1 MTNTN
6 VQTRNKKAQNLPV
19 ICVGKGTFFVESEEG
34 KICYRVEL
42 NSYGASCTC
51 GDYAK
56 NSRQD
61 ENFHCKHIMAVLNSE
76 SGDVLVTEF
85 LAKNKPKLDDHWIM
99 NIRGNE
105 FVKYAGL
112 LDLGHQRGLLKL
124 EVEAVQYPTKDNNHE
139 AICKAVA
146 VSKTGEVFC
155 DIGDANP
162 NNTNEKVSKHLLRM
176 ASTRAKARV
185 LRDFNNIGMTAL
197 EELGDLDEVIA
208 NNTNQKKTASKGRKT
223 AAKKEPVP
231 IEKGKPAASSKA
243 TENKKVVK
251 AETASKKAEKEN
263 CQAEVETEVKPSMSV
278 AQKKAIINLAK
289 RRGISEEDLQAMAT
303 DNFDKNF
310 EFLSPADASKFIRQL
325 QQSA

>member
-1 MTNTN
+1 MTSKN
-6 VQTRNKKAQNLPV
+6 VQSRNEKAQNLRV
-19 ICVGKGTFFVESEEG
+19 IAVDKGTFFVESEEG

-76 SGDVLVTEF
+76 TNDVLVTEF
-85 LAKNKPKLDDHWIM
+85 LARHKPKLDEHWIT
-99 NIRGNE
+99 NIQGNE

-139 AICKAVA
+139 AICKAIA
-146 VSKTGEVFC
+146 VSKTGEVFM

-162 NNTNEKVSKHLLRM
+162 NNTSAKIAKHLLRM

-197 EELGDLDEVIA
+197 EELGDLDDVIG
-208 NNTNQKKTASKGRKT
+208 NNSTVKKTTSKVRKT
-223 AAKKEPVP
+223 PAKKDPVP
-231 IEKGKPAASSKA
+231 IEKGKPAAS
-243 TENKKVVK
+243 NKVK
-251 AETASKKAEKEN
+251 KPAEKVK
-263 CQAEVETEVKPSMSV
+263 QAENTAVKENEQTVESPKPSMSV

-289 RRGISEEDLQAMAT
+289 RRGISETDLQAMAT
-303 DNFDKNF
+303 DNFDKGF
-310 EFLSPADASKFIRQL
+310 EFLSPTDASKFIRQL

>member
-1 MTNTN
+1 
-6 VQTRNKKAQNLPV
+6 
-19 ICVGKGTFFVESEEG
+19 
-34 KICYRVEL
+34 
-42 NSYGASCTC
+42 
-51 GDYAK
+51 
-56 NSRQD
+56 
-61 ENFHCKHIMAVLNSE
+61 MAVLNSE

-85 LAKNKPKLDDHWIM
+85 LAKHKPKLDDHWIT
-99 NIRGNE
+99 NIQGNE

-162 NNTNEKVSKHLLRM
+162 NNTNPKVSKHLLRM

-208 NNTNQKKTASKGRKT
+208 NNSTKKKTASKPRKT
-223 AAKKEPVP
+223 VAKKDPVP

-243 TENKKVVK
+243 TSTENKKVV
-251 AETASKKAEKEN
+251 KAEKEN

-289 RRGISEEDLQAMAT
+289 RRGISEEDLQAMAVDT
-303 DNFDKNF
+303 FDKSF
-310 EFLSPADASKFIRQL
+310 EFLSPADAC
-325 QQSA
+325 

>member
-1 MTNTN
+1 MTSKN
-6 VQTRNKKAQNLPV
+6 VQKRNEKAQNLRV
-19 ICVGKGTFFVESEEG
+19 IAVDKGTFFVESEEG

-76 SGDVLVTEF
+76 TNDVLVTEF
-85 LAKNKPKLDDHWIM
+85 LARHKPKLDDHWIT
-99 NIRGNE
+99 NIQGND

-124 EVEAVQYPTKDNNHE
+124 EVEAVQYPTKDNQHE

-146 VSKTGEVFC
+146 VSKTGEVFS

-197 EELGDLDEVIA
+197 EELGDFDEVVV
-208 NNTNQKKTASKGRKT
+208 NNTVKKTTSKVRKT
-223 AAKKEPVP
+223 PAKKDPVP
-231 IEKGKPAASSKA
+231 IEKGKPAAKKTEKSSS
-243 TENKKVVK
+243 
-251 AETASKKAEKEN
+251 ASKKGQEEKTVKEEK
-263 CQAEVETEVKPSMSV
+263 QQSRETAKPTMSV
-278 AQKKAIINLAK
+278 AQKKAIINLAQ

-303 DNFDKNF
+303 DNFDKGF
-310 EFLSPADASKFIRQL
+310 EFLSPTDASKFIRQL

>member
-1 MTNTN
+1 MTSKN
-6 VQTRNKKAQNLPV
+6 VQKRNEKAQNLRV
-19 ICVGKGTFFVESEEG
+19 IAVDKGTFFVESEEG
-34 KICYRVEL
+34 KICYRIEL
-42 NSYGASCTC
+42 SGYGATCTC

-85 LAKNKPKLDDHWIM
+85 LARHKPKLDDHWIM
-99 NIRGNE
+99 NIQGNE

-124 EVEAVQYPTKDNNHE
+124 EVEAIQYPTKENEHE

-146 VSKTGEVFC
+146 VSKTGEVFM

-162 NNTNEKVSKHLLRM
+162 NNTSSKISKHLLRM

-208 NNTNQKKTASKGRKT
+208 GNNNTVKKTTSKAKK
-223 AAKKEPVP
+223 APVKKEPVP
-231 IEKGKPAASSKA
+231 IEKGKPATA
-243 TENKKVVK
+243 KKVEKSSTGSKKVESKKSVK
-251 AETASKKAEKEN
+251 EEKQQPTETA
-263 CQAEVETEVKPSMSV
+263 KPTMSQ

-289 RRGISEEDLQAMAT
+289 RRGISEEDLQGMAT
-303 DNFDKNF
+303 ETFDKNF
-310 EFLSPADASKFIRQL
+310 EFLSPTDASKFIRQL

>member
-1 MTNTN
+1 MTTKNI
-6 VQTRNKKAQNLPV
+6 QKRSEKAQNLPV

-42 NSYGASCTC
+42 NGYGASCTC

-61 ENFHCKHIMAVLNSE
+61 ENFHCKHILAVLNSE
-76 SGDVLVTEF
+76 SGDILVTEF
-85 LAKNKPKLDDHWIM
+85 LAKHKPKLDDHWITS
-99 NIRGNE
+99 IQGNE

-146 VSKTGEVFC
+146 ASKTGEVFT

-162 NNTNEKVSKHLLRM
+162 NNTSEKVSKHLLRM

-197 EELGDLDEVIA
+197 EELGDLDDVIA
-208 NNTNQKKTASKGRKT
+208 GNKGTVKKTAGKPRKT
-223 AAKKEPVP
+223 SVKKDPVP
-231 IEKGKPAASSKA
+231 IEKGKPAA
-243 TENKKVVK
+243 KKVEK
-251 AETASKKAEKEN
+251 SSTAGKKEASKKPVKEEKE
-263 CQAEVETEVKPSMSV
+263 VESATPSMSV

-289 RRGISEEDLQAMAT
+289 RRGISEEDLQTMST
-303 DNFDKNF
+303 ENFNKGF
-310 EFLSPADASKFIRQL
+310 EFLSPTDASKFIRQL